1 MKTFLY
7 PFLFSSGLFAEKHN
21 WHLWILKLGLC
32 VKQQQK
38 KLFYFQVLSLSVQR
52 QCWSLQGVFGAVVM
66 ETYNNGTMLNG
77 QCEAAQ
83 RGRGDFKNSTLP
95 GMPYLCLLLTTV
107 VMVWHFH
114 HRRTSSEKI
123 SLKVSWFKLL
133 LNCLS
138 AFVHFHIFCTYVYLI
153 IFYWFFSIFLHFYI
167 LVDRQ
172 LCIWQ

>member
-1 MKTFLY
+1 MLNNNKKSCFTFRY
-7 PFLFSSGLFAEKHN
+7 C
-21 WHLWILKLGLC
+21 LC
-32 VKQQQK
+32 
-38 KLFYFQVLSLSVQR
+38 LSRGSAGPCRV
-52 QCWSLQGVFGAVVM
+52 SLGAVVM

-123 SLKVSWFKLL
+123 SLKVSWFRLL